1 MAQVNT
7 LHPGNPITDPT
18 EKGVRTSSSIPF
30 VYRQFITQR
39 FGDLQPCLGFEY
51 VPKDDIEFKP
61 EYDLRTYTLGAP
73 LMSDVFFHRDYFSVD
88 MQAILPKNWAKVYT
102 NPLIGDDVQNIVNS
116 FVSGSDLRNI
126 INSTASAFANNQ
138 YTETTPEG
146 EELSYYPFA
155 DQIRFLLWLSLW
167 FSQGSLLASLDY
179 KFCKHFQ
186 AERPIGAKN
195 RRDFDSF
202 FQERIQLVYDR
213 LHDLQ
218 ESTKSLID
226 VRFFN
231 LGAQDPDVYGIL
243 FDDISDI
250 NYENPSDIDRAISFR
265 RFLELAYQNMHFDF
279 STASSSLDYDVFS
292 LEAGDTPAFNATE
305 EGYETAWSIARAA
318 VFPPFNFGKI
328 AAYQLCCA
336 HFYSNDHVDYIY
348 SADLYRQLIWSYIM
362 ADVSSDDR
370 SFSYNGVQT
379 EYDALSGAMMLYQI
393 VTSADFV
400 NGAFGDLLPIKLA
413 YWTALLSFRKSLR
426 FVDYFTGAKAY
437 PLAVG
442 DVSVE
447 VNQNLVNIIDV
458 TKNIQKQRFLNAVN
472 RSGRKVQDYMHGIF
486 GIAPDP
492 DHHDPLWLTNIKDPI
507 HLEEVDNTGEAQQ
520 TEANSVTGILRG
532 NNAQFAFSFKTA
544 LPGYLIGIAHFDIPR
559 AYAHHYLK
567 ENMHSDRF
575 DMFNPDMQFIGDQV
589 ISRAELGVG
598 NEADPFGYTL
608 RYMEYKIRTDSCAG
622 AFACPD
628 ILPGYCFIA
637 DNVRG
642 LETPSHI
649 SPDYIRSKN
658 VEMDEFYPHLTG
670 YGLADYFHFQIKH
683 VNIIDSR
690 RPMAY
695 APSIL

>member
-18 EKGVRTSSSIPF
+18 EKGVRTSSNIPF

-73 LMSDVFFHRDYFSVD
+73 LMSDVFFHRDYFTVD
-88 MQAILPKNWAKVYT
+88 LQAILPKNWAKVYT
-102 NPLIGDDVQNIVNS
+102 NPLIGDDVEKIVNS
-116 FVSGSDLRNI
+116 FVSGSDLQNI
-126 INSTASAFANNQ
+126 IYTTAYAFGNHIIEVGQ
-138 YTETTPEG
+138 
-146 EELSYYPFA
+146 EEQREYYPLA

-179 KFCKHFQ
+179 KFTKHFR
-186 AERPIGAKN
+186 AVRPIGTKN

-202 FQERIQLVYDR
+202 FQERIQMVYDR
-213 LHDLQ
+213 LHDYQSTNKVLIPIRFHDLGNRIDFYYLQ
-218 ESTKSLID
+218 
-226 VRFFN
+226 
-231 LGAQDPDVYGIL
+231 

-250 NYENPSDIDRAISFR
+250 QTDSESDLTRIISFR
-265 RFLELAYQNMHFDF
+265 RFLELAFQNLNFDF
-279 STASSSLDYDVFS
+279 PLAEYLDYDVAVVEDQGLDLPS
-292 LEAGDTPAFNATE
+292 LNFTDDTLVE
-305 EGYETAWSIARAA
+305 SWSISLGPK
-318 VFPPFNFGKI
+318 FPDFNFGKV

-336 HFYSNDHVDYIY
+336 HFYTNDHIDYIY

-362 ADVSSDDR
+362 ADVESSER

-379 EYDALSGAMMLYQI
+379 EYDALSGAMMLYQ
-393 VTSADFV
+393 VVDPDDLDGELADLV
-400 NGAFGDLLPIKLA
+400 PIKLA

-437 PLAVG
+437 PLATG
-442 DVSVE
+442 DVSIE
-447 VNQNLVNIIDV
+447 VNQNLVNVIDV
-458 TKNIQKQRFLNAVN
+458 TRNIQKQRFINAVN
-472 RSGRKVQDYMHGIF
+472 RSGRKVQDYMDGIF

-492 DHHDPLWLTNIKDPI
+492 DHHDPLFLTNIKDPI

-520 TEANSVTGILRG
+520 SEANSVTGILRG

-567 ENMHSDRF
+567 ENTHSDRF
-575 DMFNPDMQFIGDQV
+575 DMFNPDMQFVGDQA

-598 NEADPFGYTL
+598 DQADPFGYTL
-608 RYMEYKIRTDSCAG
+608 RYMEYKIRTDSAAG
-622 AFACPD
+622 GFACPD
-628 ILPGYCFIA
+628 ILPGYCFLA

-642 LETPSHI
+642 LETPEHI

>member
-18 EKGVRTSSSIPF
+18 EKGVRTSSAIPF
-30 VYRQFITQR
+30 VFRQFITQR

-73 LMSDVFFHRDYFSVD
+73 LMSDVFFHRDYFTVD

-102 NPLIGDDVQNIVNS
+102 NPLIGDDVNNIVNS
-116 FVSGSDLRNI
+116 YVSGSDLRTL
-126 INSTASAFANNQ
+126 INSTAAAFANNSVIRVV
-138 YTETTPEG
+138 
-146 EELSYYPFA
+146 EEEEHTFYIFA

-179 KFCKHFQ
+179 KFNKHFH
-186 AERPIGAKN
+186 AERPIGTKN

-202 FQERIQLVYDR
+202 FQERIKMVYDR
-213 LHDLQ
+213 LHDYQ
-218 ESTKSLID
+218 SSTKNLID

-231 LGAQDPDVYGIL
+231 LGAQAPDVYFL
-243 FDDISDI
+243 QFDDISDVI
-250 NYENPSDIDRAISFR
+250 YENPNDLNNTISFR
-265 RFLELAYQNMHFDF
+265 RFLELAYQNMNFDFGLLSSHFD
-279 STASSSLDYDVFS
+279 YDIDLVES
-292 LEAGDTPAFNATE
+292 AIPAFNITE
-305 EGYETAWSIARAA
+305 EGPEFSWDISLGAK
-318 VFPPFNFGKI
+318 FPGFNFGKI

-362 ADVSSDDR
+362 ADVPSADR

-379 EYDALSGAMMLYQI
+379 EYDALSGAMMLYQK
-393 VTSADFV
+393 VTSADFDP
-400 NGAFGDLLPIKLA
+400 NTGAFGDYLAVKLA

-426 FVDYFTGAKAY
+426 FVDYFTGAKSY
-437 PLAVG
+437 PLATG

-458 TKNIQKQRFLNAVN
+458 TRNIQKQRFLNAVN
-472 RSGRKVQDYMHGIF
+472 RSGRKVQDYMQGIF

-492 DHHDPLWLTNIKDPI
+492 DHHDPLFLTNIKDPI

-520 TEANSVTGILRG
+520 SEANSVTGILRG

-567 ENMHSDRF
+567 ENTHSDRF
-575 DMFNPDMQFIGDQV
+575 DMFQVECRFTFHLFLDDIIG
-589 ISRAELGVG
+589 L
-598 NEADPFGYTL
+598 
-608 RYMEYKIRTDSCAG
+608 
-622 AFACPD
+622 
-628 ILPGYCFIA
+628 
-637 DNVRG
+637 
-642 LETPSHI
+642 
-649 SPDYIRSKN
+649 
-658 VEMDEFYPHLTG
+658 
-670 YGLADYFHFQIKH
+670 
-683 VNIIDSR
+683 
-690 RPMAY
+690 
-695 APSIL
+695 

>member
-18 EKGVRTSSSIPF
+18 EKGVRTSSNIPF
-30 VYRQFITQR
+30 VFRQFITQR

-73 LMSDVFFHRDYFSVD
+73 LMSDVFFHRDYFTVD
-88 MQAILPKNWAKVYT
+88 LQAILPKNWAKVYT
-102 NPLIGDDVQNIVNS
+102 NPLIGDDVEKIVNS
-116 FVSGSDLRNI
+116 FVNGSDLRNI
-126 INSTASAFANNQ
+126 IYSTAFSFANHT
-138 YTETTPEG
+138 YVHTTA
-146 EELSYYPFA
+146 EEEEVDMFVFA
-155 DQIRFLLWLSLW
+155 SQIRCLLWLSLW

-179 KFCKHFQ
+179 KFTKHFR
-186 AERPIGAKN
+186 ASRPIGSKN

-213 LHDLQ
+213 LHDYQASNKALIPIRFHDLGNRIDFYYLQ
-218 ESTKSLID
+218 
-226 VRFFN
+226 
-231 LGAQDPDVYGIL
+231 

-250 NYENPSDIDRAISFR
+250 ETDSESDLTRIISFR
-265 RFLELAYQNMHFDF
+265 RFLELAFQNMNFDF
-279 STASSSLDYDVFS
+279 PLANFLDYSAEDTS
-292 LEAGDTPAFNATE
+292 QGDLPAFNVSE
-305 EGYETAWSIARAA
+305 EGYDLAFSISIGSKFAD
-318 VFPPFNFGKI
+318 FNFGKV

-336 HFYSNDHVDYIY
+336 HFYTNDHIDYIY

-362 ADVSSDDR
+362 ADVPSDNR

-379 EYDALSGAMMLYQI
+379 EYDALSGAMMLYQL
-393 VTSADFV
+393 VTEADFDSYS
-400 NGAFGDLLPIKLA
+400 GAFSDILPVKLA

-437 PLAVG
+437 PLATG
-442 DVSVE
+442 DVSIE
-447 VNQNLVNIIDV
+447 VNQNLVNVIDV
-458 TKNIQKQRFLNAVN
+458 TRNIQKQRFLNAVN
-472 RSGRKVQDYMHGIF
+472 RSGRKVQDYMDGIF

-492 DHHDPLWLTNIKDPI
+492 DHHDPLFLTNIKDPI

-520 TEANSVTGILRG
+520 SEANSVTGILRG

-567 ENMHSDRF
+567 ENTHADRF
-575 DMFNPDMQFIGDQV
+575 DMFNPDMQFIGDQA

-598 NEADPFGYTL
+598 DQSDPFGYTL
-608 RYMEYKIRTDSCAG
+608 RYMEYKIRTDSAAG
-622 AFACPD
+622 GFACPD
-628 ILPGYCFIA
+628 ILPGYCFLA

-642 LETPSHI
+642 LETPEHI

>member
-7 LHPGNPITDPT
+7 IHPGNPITDPT
-18 EKGVRTSSSIPF
+18 EKGVRTSSNIPF
-30 VYRQFITQR
+30 VFRQFITQR

-73 LMSDVFFHRDYFSVD
+73 LMSDVFFHRDYFTVD

-126 INSTASAFANNQ
+126 INSTAAAFARN
-138 YTETTPEG
+138 YIDESTE
-146 EELSYYPFA
+146 EETMFYYPLA
-155 DQIRFLLWLSLW
+155 DQIRCLLWLSLW
-167 FSQGSLLASLDY
+167 FSQGSLLASLDF
-179 KFCKHFQ
+179 KFSKHFQ
-186 AERPIGAKN
+186 AEIPIGSKN

-202 FQERIQLVYDR
+202 FQERMQLIYEH
-213 LHDLQ
+213 LHDYQ
-218 ESTKSLID
+218 ESTKSLIP

-231 LGAQDPDVYGIL
+231 LGAQDPDVYFIQ

-250 NYENPSDIDRAISFR
+250 LVEDPAEYTKAISFR
-265 RFLELAYQNMHFDF
+265 RFLELAFQNMNFDF
-279 STASSSLDYDVFS
+279 TAALHEVLDYPYMDEEPVNVPPALNFS
-292 LEAGDTPAFNATE
+292 DE
-305 EGYETAWSIARAA
+305 EGLTLAWSISSGAR
-318 VFPPFNFGKI
+318 FPDFNFGKI

-336 HFYSNDHVDYIY
+336 HFYTNDHVDYIY
-348 SADLYRQLIWSYIM
+348 SADLFRQLIWSYIM

-393 VTSADFV
+393 VTSADFTD
-400 NGAFGDLLPIKLA
+400 GEFGDALPIKLA
-413 YWTALLSFRKSLR
+413 YWTALLSYRKSLR

-447 VNQNLVNIIDV
+447 VNANLVNIIDV

-472 RSGRKVQDYMHGIF
+472 RSGRKVQDYMQGIF

-492 DHHDPLWLTNIKDPI
+492 DHHDPLFLTNIKDPI

-520 TEANSVTGILRG
+520 QEANSVTGILRG
-532 NNAQFAFSFKTA
+532 NNSQFAFSFKTA

-559 AYAHHYLK
+559 AY
-567 ENMHSDRF
+567 
-575 DMFNPDMQFIGDQV
+575 
-589 ISRAELGVG
+589 
-598 NEADPFGYTL
+598 
-608 RYMEYKIRTDSCAG
+608 
-622 AFACPD
+622 
-628 ILPGYCFIA
+628 
-637 DNVRG
+637 
-642 LETPSHI
+642 
-649 SPDYIRSKN
+649 SP
-658 VEMDEFYPHLTG
+658 
-670 YGLADYFHFQIKH
+670 
-683 VNIIDSR
+683 
-690 RPMAY
+690 
-695 APSIL
+695 

>member
-7 LHPGNPITDPT
+7 LHPGNPITDPS

-30 VYRQFITQR
+30 VFRQFITQR

-61 EYDLRTYTLGAP
+61 EYDLRTYTLAAP

-116 FVSGSDLRNI
+116 FVAGSDLRTL
-126 INSTASAFANNQ
+126 INSGAGAFGNH
-138 YTETTPEG
+138 TVVRSVD
-146 EELSYYPFA
+146 EEEITFYPIA
-155 DQIRFLLWLSLW
+155 DQFRFLIWLSLW
-167 FSQGSLLASLDY
+167 FSQGSLLASFDY
-179 KFCKHFQ
+179 KFCKHF
-186 AERPIGAKN
+186 AAVRPIGAKN

-202 FQERIQLVYDR
+202 FQERITMLYQKLRSY
-213 LHDLQ
+213 Q
-218 ESTKSLID
+218 NSEKKPISI
-226 VRFFN
+226 RFFN
-231 LGAQDPDVYGIL
+231 LGDQDPDTYYLV
-243 FDDISDI
+243 FDDVSGIDFDVMSNIGRKI
-250 NYENPSDIDRAISFR
+250 NFR
-265 RFLELAYQNMHFDF
+265 RFMELAFQNMNFDF
-279 STASSSLDYDVFS
+279 PDADSEGLDFIDNEDDIPSMNVG
-292 LEAGDTPAFNATE
+292 ED
-305 EGYETAWSIARAA
+305 GYEPSWIIDLGVA
-318 VFPPFNFGKI
+318 FPDFNFGKI

-379 EYDALSGAMMLYQI
+379 EYDALSGAMMLYQKI
-393 VTSADFV
+393 SSTDYADD
-400 NGAFGDLLPIKLA
+400 GTFGDSMPIKLA
-413 YWTALLSFRKSLR
+413 YWTALISYRKSLR

-447 VNQNLVNIIDV
+447 VNANLVNIIDV

-472 RSGRKVQDYMHGIF
+472 RSGRKVQDYMQGIF

-492 DHHDPLWLTNIKDPI
+492 DHHDPLFLTNIKDPI
-507 HLEEVDNTGEAQQ
+507 YLEEVDNTGQAQQ
-520 TEANSVTGILRG
+520 TQRNSVTGVLRG
-532 NNAQFAFSFKTA
+532 NNSQFAFSFKTA

-575 DMFNPDMQFIGDQV
+575 DMFNPDMQFIGDQA

-598 NEADPFGYTL
+598 AKDDPFGYTL
-608 RYMEYKIRTDSCAG
+608 RYMEYKIRTDSAAG

-628 ILPGYCFIA
+628 ILPGYCFLA
-637 DNVRG
+637 DHVRG
-642 LETPSHI
+642 LETPEHI

-658 VEMDEFYPHLTG
+658 VEMDEFYLNLTG

>member
-7 LHPGNPITDPT
+7 IHPGNPITDPT
-18 EKGVRTSSSIPF
+18 EKGVRTSSNIPF
-30 VYRQFITQR
+30 VFRQFITQR

-73 LMSDVFFHRDYFSVD
+73 LMSDVFFHRDYFTVD

-102 NPLIGDDVQNIVNS
+102 NPLIGDDVNNSVNS
-116 FVSGSDLRNI
+116 FVNGSDLRNI
-126 INSTASAFANNQ
+126 IYSTTDVFASN
-138 YTETTPEG
+138 TIDRIVDD
-146 EELSYYPFA
+146 EERTFYPLA

-179 KFCKHFQ
+179 KFSKHFR
-186 AERPIGAKN
+186 ATRPIGAKN

-202 FQERIQLVYDR
+202 FQERIKIVYDR
-213 LHDLQ
+213 LHNYQSSNLVLIPIRFYDLGNQ
-218 ESTKSLID
+218 ID
-226 VRFFN
+226 YYY
-231 LGAQDPDVYGIL
+231 LQ
-243 FDDISDI
+243 FDDISGIELDDQSELTRI
-250 NYENPSDIDRAISFR
+250 ISFR
-265 RFLELAYQNMHFDF
+265 RFLELAFQNMNFDF
-279 STASSSLDYDVFS
+279 PLAEYLDYD
-292 LEAGDTPAFNATE
+292 EADFLDQGYDLPAFNYVDE
-305 EGYETAWSIARAA
+305 VVESSWSISLGSA
-318 VFPPFNFGKI
+318 FPDFNFGKI

-348 SADLYRQLIWSYIM
+348 SADLYRQLIWSYVM
-362 ADVSSDDR
+362 ADVPSADR

-393 VTSADFV
+393 VTSADFTE
-400 NGAFGDLLPIKLA
+400 GAFGDLLPVKLA
-413 YWTALLSFRKSLR
+413 YWTALLSYRKSLR

-447 VNQNLVNIIDV
+447 VNANLVNIIDV

-472 RSGRKVQDYMHGIF
+472 RSGRKVQDYMQGIF

-492 DHHDPLWLTNIKDPI
+492 DHHDPLFLTNIKDPI

-520 TEANSVTGILRG
+520 TESNSVTGILRG
-532 NNAQFAFSFKTA
+532 NNSQFAFSFKTA

-559 AYAHHYLK
+559 AYVHHYLK
-567 ENMHSDRF
+567 ENMHSDRY
-575 DMFNPDMQFIGDQV
+575 DMFNPDMQFIGDQA

-598 NEADPFGYTL
+598 DQADPFGYTL
-608 RYMEYKIRTDSCAG
+608 RYMEYKIRTDSAAG
-622 AFACPD
+622 GFACPD
-628 ILPGYCFIA
+628 ILPGYCFLA

>member
-18 EKGVRTSSSIPF
+18 QKGVRTSSAIPIIF
-30 VYRQFITQR
+30 RQFITQR
-39 FGDLQPCLGFEY
+39 FGDLQPCLAFEY

-73 LMSDVFFHRDYFSVD
+73 LMSDVFFHRDYFTVD

-102 NPLIGDDVQNIVNS
+102 NPLIGDDVDNIVNS
-116 FVSGSDLRNI
+116 YVSGSDLRSI
-126 INSTASAFANNQ
+126 IFSTAEAFASHFVVRI
-138 YTETTPEG
+138 ED
-146 EELSYYPFA
+146 EEEVVYYPLA
-155 DQIRFLLWLSLW
+155 DQLRFLLWLSLW

-179 KFCKHFQ
+179 KFGKHFR
-186 AERPIGAKN
+186 AVRPIGSKN

-202 FQERIQLVYDR
+202 FEERIKLVYDA
-213 LHDLQ
+213 LHGYQSDNKALIPIRFYDLGNQ
-218 ESTKSLID
+218 ID
-226 VRFFN
+226 YYY
-231 LGAQDPDVYGIL
+231 LQ

-250 NYENPSDIDRAISFR
+250 EIDDQSELTRIISFR
-265 RFLELAYQNMHFDF
+265 RFLELAYQNMNFDF
-279 STASSSLDYDVFS
+279 PLSNFDFAESD
-292 LEAGDTPAFNATE
+292 EADMPAFNFVD
-305 EGYETAWSIARAA
+305 GGLSDSWSISLGSF
-318 VFPPFNFGKI
+318 FPGFNFGKV

-362 ADVSSDDR
+362 ADVPSSDR

-393 VTSADFV
+393 ITSNDFDEDADS
-400 NGAFGDLLPIKLA
+400 LPIKLA

-426 FVDYFTGAKAY
+426 FVDYFTGAKSY
-437 PLAVG
+437 PLATG

-458 TKNIQKQRFLNAVN
+458 TRNIQKQRFLNAVN
-472 RSGRKVQDYMHGIF
+472 RSGRKVQDYMQGIF

-492 DHHDPLWLTNIKDPI
+492 DHHDPLFLTNIKDPI

-520 TEANSVTGILRG
+520 SEANSVTGILRG
-532 NNAQFAFSFKTA
+532 NNSQFAFTFKTA

-567 ENMHSDRF
+567 ENTHSDRF
-575 DMFNPDMQFIGDQV
+575 DMFNPDMQFVGDQA

-608 RYMEYKIRTDSCAG
+608 RYMEYKLRTDSAAG
-622 AFACPD
+622 GFACPD
-628 ILPGYCFIA
+628 ILPGYCFLA

-683 VNIIDSR
+683 VNIIDSQ

>member
-7 LHPGNPITDPT
+7 IHPGNPITDPT
-18 EKGVRTSSSIPF
+18 EKGVRTSSNIPF

-39 FGDLQPCLGFEY
+39 FADLQPCLGFEY

-73 LMSDVFFHRDYFSVD
+73 LMSDVFFHRDYFTVD

-102 NPLIGDDVQNIVNS
+102 NPLIGDDVQPIVNS
-116 FVSGSDLRNI
+116 FVNGSDLRDI
-126 INSTASAFANNQ
+126 IYSTASAFAYNQ
-138 YTETTPEG
+138 YVVGGDVEVTYIP
-146 EELSYYPFA
+146 LA
-155 DQIRFLLWLSLW
+155 DQIRALIWLSLW
-167 FSQGSLLASLDY
+167 FSQGSLLSSLDY
-179 KFCKHFQ
+179 KFSKHFR
-186 AERPIGAKN
+186 AVKPIGSKN

-202 FQERIQLVYDR
+202 YQERIKMVYDR
-213 LHDLQ
+213 LHDYQTTSKALIPIRFYDLSNQIDFYYLQ
-218 ESTKSLID
+218 FEDIADIEID
-226 VRFFN
+226 DQSELTR
-231 LGAQDPDVYGIL
+231 I
-243 FDDISDI
+243 
-250 NYENPSDIDRAISFR
+250 ISFR
-265 RFLELAYQNMHFDF
+265 RFLELAFQNMNFDF
-279 STASSSLDYDVFS
+279 PLSEQLDYNFDVEMASGSDLPALNNDSDGWLDAWNLS
-292 LEAGDTPAFNATE
+292 LG
-305 EGYETAWSIARAA
+305 SM
-318 VFPPFNFGKI
+318 FPDFNFGKI

-348 SADLYRQLIWSYIM
+348 SADLFRQLIWSYVM

-393 VTSADFV
+393 VTDADFV
-400 NGAFGDLLPIKLA
+400 DGAFGDILPVKLA

-447 VNQNLVNIIDV
+447 VNANLVNIIDV

-472 RSGRKVQDYMHGIF
+472 RSGRKVQDYMQGIF

-492 DHHDPLWLTNIKDPI
+492 DHHDPLFLTNIKDPI

-532 NNAQFAFSFKTA
+532 NNSQFAFSFKTA

-567 ENMHSDRF
+567 ENMHSDRY
-575 DMFNPDMQFIGDQV
+575 DMFNPDMQFIGDQA

-598 NEADPFGYTL
+598 DKDDPFGYTL
-608 RYMEYKIRTDSCAG
+608 RYMEYKIRTDSAAG
-622 AFACPD
+622 GFACPD
-628 ILPGYCFIA
+628 ILPGYCFLA

>member
-18 EKGVRTSSSIPF
+18 EKGVRTTSSIPF
-30 VYRQFITQR
+30 VFRQFITQR

-73 LMSDVFFHRDYFSVD
+73 LMSDVFFHRDFFSVD

-116 FVSGSDLRNI
+116 FVAGSDLRTLI
-126 INSTASAFANNQ
+126 YSAASAFGSH
-138 YTETTPEG
+138 TVTREVSL
-146 EELSYYPFA
+146 EEVIYFPLA
-155 DQIRFLLWLSLW
+155 DQIRFLIWLSLW

-179 KFCKHFQ
+179 KFGKHFS
-186 AERPIGAKN
+186 AVRPIGTKN
-195 RRDFDSF
+195 RQDFDSF
-202 FQERIQLVYDR
+202 YQERIQIVYDR
-213 LHDLQ
+213 LHDYQ
-218 ESTKSLID
+218 SSLKVPIA
-226 VRFFN
+226 VSFNN
-231 LGAQDPDVYGIL
+231 LGDQTPDTYYIV
-243 FDDISDI
+243 FDDIADLDFDI
-250 NYENPSDIDRAISFR
+250 MSNIGRKISFR
-265 RFLELAYQNMHFDF
+265 RFLELAFQNMNFDF
-279 STASSSLDYDVFS
+279 EADAALDFVDNS
-292 LEAGDTPAFNATE
+292 QDIPAMNQNE
-305 EGYETAWSIARAA
+305 DEGFVPSWVMDLGVA
-318 VFPPFNFGKI
+318 FPDFNFGKI

-379 EYDALSGAMMLYQI
+379 EYDALSGAMMLYQKI
-393 VTSADFV
+393 SSSDYSE
-400 NGAFGDLLPIKLA
+400 GSFGDAMPIKLA
-413 YWTALLSFRKSLR
+413 YWTALLSYRKSLR
-426 FVDYFTGAKAY
+426 FVDYFTGAKSY

-447 VNQNLVNIIDV
+447 VNANLVNIIDV

-472 RSGRKVQDYMHGIF
+472 RSGRKVQDYMQGIF

-507 HLEEVDNTGEAQQ
+507 HLEEVDNTGDAQQ
-520 TEANSVTGILRG
+520 SQSNSVTGILRG

-575 DMFNPDMQFIGDQV
+575 DMFNPDMQFIGDQA

-598 NEADPFGYTL
+598 AKDDPFGYTL

-642 LETPSHI
+642 LETPQHI

-658 VEMDEFYPHLTG
+658 VEMDEFYLNLTG

>member
-18 EKGVRTSSSIPF
+18 QKGVRTSSAIPIIF
-30 VYRQFITQR
+30 RQFITQR

-73 LMSDVFFHRDYFSVD
+73 LMSDVFFHRDYFTVD

-102 NPLIGDDVQNIVNS
+102 NPLIGDDVDNIVNS
-116 FVSGSDLRNI
+116 FVSGSDLRQI
-126 INSTASAFANNQ
+126 IDSTAEAFATNV
-138 YTETTPEG
+138 YTVTTEDD
-146 EELSYYPFA
+146 EYEMYPLA
-155 DQIRFLLWLSLW
+155 DQIRALLWLSLW
-167 FSQGSLLASLDY
+167 FSQGSLIASLDY
-179 KFCKHFQ
+179 KFGKHFR
-186 AERPIGAKN
+186 ADLPIGSKN

-202 FQERIQLVYDR
+202 FQQRIQLVYDR
-213 LHDLQ
+213 LHDYQ
-218 ESTKSLID
+218 SSTKNLIN

-231 LGAQDPDVYGIL
+231 LGGQDPDVYFIQ
-243 FDDISDI
+243 FDDINDI
-250 NYENPSDIDRAISFR
+250 LVDNPNDLNNTISFR
-265 RFLELAYQNMHFDF
+265 RFLELAFQNMHFDF
-279 STASSSLDYDVFS
+279 GVLSQYLDYKNSSSS
-292 LEAGDTPAFNATE
+292 GDILPALNFYE
-305 EGYETAWSIARAA
+305 EDGYSVAWSISIASM
-318 VFPPFNFGKI
+318 FPGFNFGKV

-362 ADVSSDDR
+362 ADVPSADR

-379 EYDALSGAMMLYQI
+379 EYDALSGAMMLYQK
-393 VTSADFV
+393 VSSADFV
-400 NGAFGDLLPIKLA
+400 AGAFGDLLPVKLA

-426 FVDYFTGAKAY
+426 FVDYFTGAKSY
-437 PLAVG
+437 PLATG

-458 TKNIQKQRFLNAVN
+458 TRNIQKQRFLNAVN
-472 RSGRKVQDYMHGIF
+472 RSGRKVQDYMQGIF

-492 DHHDPLWLTNIKDPI
+492 DHHDPLFLTNIKDPI

-520 TEANSVTGILRG
+520 SEANSVTGILRG
-532 NNAQFAFSFKTA
+532 NNSQFAFSFKTA

-567 ENMHSDRF
+567 ENTHSDRF
-575 DMFNPDMQFIGDQV
+575 DMFNPDMQFVGDQA

-608 RYMEYKIRTDSCAG
+608 RYMEYKLRTDSCAG

-683 VNIIDSR
+683 VNIIDSQ